1 MNITATT
8 RQQGLRPSERQ
19 WLIAVI
25 GLASGM
31 VTALLLA

>member
-1 MNITATT
+1 MNITAS
-8 RQQGLRPSERQ
+8 LKPSPRQ
-19 WLIAVI
+19 WLIALA